1 MNRSPRNRVR
11 PHRGLTLME
20 LLVVV
25 AIIGMLLAVLLPALS
40 LVRSQAKK
48 VRCMVN
54 LRTVA
59 FDFRLFADD
68 YSYATRGDSDHRA
81 DRRFRFED
89 FVDSQYKIEEFW
101 SGWPG
106 QTQSMS
112 AAKEPTM
119 CPAGRPLLKRV
130 AGKPC
135 KAQAV
140 TPLENVSYGF
150 NGRLDR
156 EAVWFH
162 GRIRMAPAYLD
173 SGVLESGRIPI
184 AFDIDG
190 RTAVERD
197 KLPYFSA
204 PPGAIED
211 AYHSGEYWFP
221 SIRHAGRMNVAF
233 TGGHVLSSAD
243 PLREAEWAW
252 QYQPSALR
260 VP

>member
-1 MNRSPRNRVR
+1 MNRFPRNRVR

-40 LVRSQAKK
+40 LVRAQAKK

-112 AAKEPTM
+112 AA
-119 CPAGRPLLKRV
+119 
-130 AGKPC
+130 C

-221 SIRHAGRMNVAF
+221 STRHAGRMNVAF